1 MGRKET
7 DHSVPAFSMPEEDFK
22 EFETWW
28 KGKYGSRQAAINE
41 AIKVLMTD
49 KVKDLL
55 PEQAENIED
64 FEANIGKLLDAYRSS
79 LERSIKADERARRE
93 VAGQLEGMAT
103 LSKTNER
110 LEMEKAELMEK
121 KATLEKTVSE
131 QAEQIKR
138 LEAEL
143 SEISYDATE
152 ADRLRKA
159 CAALTQ
165 EKADLVLKHNE
176 EIAALQSENFARIL
190 EVVKASAK

>member
-121 KATLEKTVSE
+121 KAALEKTVSE